1 MHRPPSIPIV
11 LTTLGA
17 APFVIGAAGAH
28 ADAVLTLFP
37 YFGREAIIHYGI
49 IILSFMTGI
58 LWGFASRSYGNKSSF
73 AYIASVLPALYV
85 FFFVTGTETDKLD
98 ALMFGFAILLVID
111 LSFQKATLAPPWWMT
126 LRVPVTIVVLAA
138 LLATRITV

>member
-1 MHRPPSIPIV
+1 MHLPPRIPML

-17 APFVIGAAGAH
+17 APFVIGAVGAH
-28 ADAVLTLFP
+28 TDAVLTLFP
-37 YFGREAIIHYGI
+37 YFGREAVIHYGI
-49 IILSFMTGI
+49 IILSFMAGI
-58 LWGFASRSYGNKSSF
+58 LWGFASSSCGNKSSL

-85 FFFVTGTETDKLD
+85 FFFASGTDTDKLD
-98 ALMFGFAILLVID
+98 ALMFGFAILLIID